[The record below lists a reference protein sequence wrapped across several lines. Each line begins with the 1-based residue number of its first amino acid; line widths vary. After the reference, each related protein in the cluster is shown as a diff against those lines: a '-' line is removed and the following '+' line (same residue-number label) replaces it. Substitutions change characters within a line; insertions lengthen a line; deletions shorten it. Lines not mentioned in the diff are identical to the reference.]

1 VAESPHLRL
10 FGHTARLL
18 VHRAKRRLVSSCCPE
33 AAVLAPAGDKYYQDF
48 LAVLNQKWRPAKAA
62 FYTLD
67 PSSATFR
74 LKAQFGFSRT
84 DRLAES
90 LGRNDGLVTQ
100 IYERREPIYVNNVN
114 QAGRLADAMIQATST
129 RMLLAPVYLDG
140 RIMGL
145 VDVREK
151 AGRQPFSPDDVAEIS
166 GLLRRF
172 AIELRRIEEVKSSGG
187 ESFSEAAPEIER
199 PSDRVVAATAPQSSF
214 DRTSGFSSGH
224 FKKAGAPRRPV
235 TSPVEVEAFAANE
248 LPSAVARTIRLIE
261 ETLARSAPPKAAATL
276 GGGLTP
282 READFVALYL
292 PTCLGYEEVEV
303 AAVSS
308 FVPGGATVTI
318 AARRPLDPDITPAL
332 LENLEKIF
340 AKAAVPFP
348 FTSEPSW
355 RPLEAPH
362 AEAPAVRRAEI
373 ASIQSSV
380 LDSSAE
386 GVVLFSLLFRRSP
399 DPEAREAL
407 RSAHMVL
414 RKALAGARSEG
425 RFRETYRGLINKL
438 LEPGLQ
444 RRTALKTH
452 SFNVGL
458 MARNLAARL
467 GVTPME
473 VEQITVGGILH
484 DVGMRELS
492 YDSLYT
498 KRTPSE
504 EELTLLRLHPRV
516 GALLVADIPWPYPVA
531 PLIKHH
537 HEQWDGRGYPDG
549 LKHDTI
555 PLGSRIIHLCEAFD
569 AMTSSTS
576 YRSVLSEYQ
585 AIDILDSK
593 SGTQF
598 DPELTPEFKRMI
610 ADASD

>member
-1 VAESPHLRL
+1 MPAGILVL
-10 FGHTARLL
+10 F
-18 VHRAKRRLVSSCCPE
+18 SE
-33 AAVLAPAGDKYYQDF
+33 AAVLAPAEEKYYQDF

-67 PSSATFR
+67 PSSAKFR

-90 LGRNDGLVTQ
+90 LSRNDGLVTQ

-114 QAGRLADAMIQATST
+114 QAGRLADAMVQATST

-166 GLLRRF
+166 DLLRRF
-172 AIELRRIEEVKSSGG
+172 AIELRRIQEGRSGG
-187 ESFSEAAPEIER
+187 GENFSEPAPEIER
-199 PSDRVVAATAPQSSF
+199 PSDRVAAATAPHSSF
-214 DRTSGFSSGH
+214 DRTSGFSSA
-224 FKKAGAPRRPV
+224 KLTAGPLRRPV

-261 ETLARSAPPKAAATL
+261 ETLARSAPAKAAATV

-282 READFVALYL
+282 READFIVLYL
-292 PTCLGYEEVEV
+292 PTCLSYEEVEV

-318 AARRPLDPDITPAL
+318 AARRPLDPDVAPAL

-340 AKAAVPFP
+340 AKTAVPFP

-355 RPLEAPH
+355 RPLEATR

-386 GVVLFSLLFRRSP
+386 GVVLFSLLFRRRP
-399 DPEAREAL
+399 NPEAREAL
-407 RSAHMVL
+407 RSAHVVL
-414 RKALAGARSEG
+414 RSVLAGARSEG
-425 RFRETYRGLINKL
+425 RFREAYRGLINKL

-452 SFNVGL
+452 SFNVGR
-458 MARNLAARL
+458 MARKLAARL

-473 VEQITVGGILH
+473 VEQITVAALLH

-498 KRTPSE
+498 KRALSD
-504 EELTLLRLHPRV
+504 EELALLRLHPGV
-516 GALLVADIPWPYPVA
+516 GALLVEDIPWPYPVA
-531 PLIKHH
+531 PLIRHH
-537 HEQWDGRGYPDG
+537 HEQWDGGGYPDG
-549 LKHDTI
+549 LKHDKI

-576 YRSVLSEYQ
+576 YRFVLSDYQ

-598 DPELTPEFKRMI
+598 DPELTPEFKRI
-610 ADASD
+610 VADAPD